1 MKISTIETIIVL
13 AGIFFIV
20 VSLGII
26 IFGKKVGGRAGENQK
41 IKYGNFEVNLN
52 SVLMVLFLCILFAA
66 SPLILH
72 YWRIDPSDFTS
83 NKTIEESFMSK
94 EIVKRDYMKI
104 ADLTLN
110 INCFVLEK
118 DSESTIKF
126 ADRVQVIAQRIDN
139 GGPIQVF
146 NGETDSMGNLTFC
159 LSDIQINKNYKIT
172 WSKNNYQEVQQNLR
186 FGNINYPITLT
197 NRGNQ

>member
-20 VSLGII
+20 ISLGII
-26 IFGKKVGGRAGENQK
+26 IFGKKVGGRAGESQK

-72 YWRIDPSDFTS
+72 YWKIDPNDYTS
-83 NKTIEESFMSK
+83 NKTVEEYFMSNK
-94 EIVKRDYMKI
+94 IVKRDYMKI
-104 ADLTLN
+104 AELTLN
-110 INCFVLEK
+110 INCFVLE
-118 DSESTIKF
+118 ENNETVKF
-126 ADRVQVIAQRIDN
+126 ANNVQVSAQRIDHE
-139 GGPIQVF
+139 GPIQVF

-186 FGNINYPITLT
+186 FGNLNYPITLT